1 MFDFRENE
9 KKLADIAAY
18 IGNANKVYR
27 AAAGQNDGV
36 LSAMRRNQAE
46 ELKKLGSEKAAAF
59 EREERNYASAVREAE
74 HQLRVISDTESH
86 LKGVDAHYGKF
97 AAKCGVMQIDGETR
111 AAVCKELGIADF
123 SETCPLPQIAEA
135 YKQTAARYI
144 DKPLPKAVLL
154 GGKRR
159 AAFKKLILLGD
170 LAVRS
175 AEEEKRQA
183 KARLERSKSSLTE
196 TFQARTD
203 ELVAANRAQLA
214 CETRERGEDLD
225 FIGDE
230 AVRGMEDLLPP
241 DMVQEIGESEKQFAE
256 EFGGE
261 GGAFC
266 RDGAFPRSVRIAQS
280 VLMVADALAETPAGQ
295 KIGENFP
302 SVFAD
307 GFAMLPCREQLGS
320 CRNFFIRSA
329 GGESRGAAAEFI
341 GNTVFEFIRQLPV
354 NGVEINVFDPD
365 KKGMSVKNFLSLK
378 EKVPEM
384 FAQKIFTSYEDIRNR
399 LSALNDYVD
408 SVIQQ
413 KLSNRYK
420 NVLEYNDATPD
431 NPLPVKLVCVFDF
444 PKFFDAGACESL
456 ISIMKNGEKCG
467 IFVFIA
473 YNEEEDE
480 TSGYGSAKQYIE
492 KIRQAAYCLVQNSGY
507 MKSEGSGMFLLS
519 GELPGQA
526 VLDEFIDGYAQ
537 AAKKNLS
544 KGIVFDSVCSL
555 SDMFT
560 RSSADGLSIPVGK
573 GDGSAVED
581 IEFGKIG
588 SSHHAMITGGTGSG
602 KSTLLHT
609 IILSAALHYSPDDLQ
624 MYLMDFKSGTE
635 FKIYETYP
643 IPHIRLLALDAMQ
656 EFGESI
662 LLNLNAEMER
672 RSVLFKESGVSD
684 IAGYVRASG
693 KKLPRILVIM
703 DEFQVLFDSKS
714 NRSVAQNCAH
724 LTNEIVKLGR
734 SYGIHLIM
742 STQTVTVVG
751 SPDCAI
757 SSDTVGQMR
766 IRIGLK
772 FSQTEAGRLFGA
784 AGDDAFAR
792 MRGAIGTAVYNKDFT
807 ECGNIV
813 FRTAYCSGETKKK
826 YLEAIAKAAAGKGDE
841 TKVFE
846 GSRVPAFPQEEFGK
860 PQSQGAVELLLG
872 APIKVADY
880 VRVAFT
886 KKQNSN
892 LLCVGKEGKLMESL
906 TQLLL
911 ISLARAE
918 NTCVYLLDGNDF
930 IGEPPAEYMEKA
942 AEHSPE
948 IFRRVRT
955 RPDFLRMVESLAEEV
970 SLRKKGKSEDARGN
984 IVFVRGFHDIDVL
997 CKLCKG
1003 ERVERSDYIEE
1014 EEDSKEKPAE
1024 PAGAEDFRAMFA
1036 ALAAKQPQHEKKG
1049 AAISYR
1055 DAWSELISGGY
1066 SFGVHFIMLSTDALN
1081 TVDAL
1086 GSATYSQSLNN
1097 RFTKKIVFGLSDEN
1111 CVRVASPVE
1120 TSPKSDITCVF
1131 SDGKEVLQFKPFAL
1145 PETKEQTK
1153 QEE

>member
-1 MFDFRENE
+1 MFDLRENE
-9 KKLADIAAY
+9 EKLADIAAY
-18 IGNANKVYR
+18 IDNANKVYR
-27 AAAGQNDGV
+27 SAAGQNDGA
-36 LSAMRRNQAE
+36 LSAMRRSHAE
-46 ELKKLGSEKAAAF
+46 KLRGLEREKDAAIEKA
-59 EREERNYASAVREAE
+59 ERNCASAVRETERKLGA
-74 HQLRVISDTESH
+74 VSDTENH
-86 LKGVDAHYGKF
+86 LKGVDARYGKF

-111 AAVCKELGIADF
+111 VAVCKELGIADF
-123 SETCPLPQIAEA
+123 SETCSLARIVDE
-135 YKQTAARYI
+135 YKRTAARYI
-144 DKPLPKAVLL
+144 DKPLPKFILL
-154 GGKRR
+154 GGKRKK
-159 AAFKKLILLGD
+159 AFKKLILLGD

-175 AEEEKRQA
+175 AEEEKRRA
-183 KARLERSKSSLTE
+183 KEQLESSKNSLSE
-196 TFQARTD
+196 TFGARAD
-203 ELVAANRAQLA
+203 ELAAANRAQLA
-214 CETRERGEDLD
+214 DEKRERGEDLS

-230 AVRGMEDLLPP
+230 AVLGIGELLPP
-241 DMVQEIGESEKQFAE
+241 ALMNEIDESEKRFGE

-261 GGAFC
+261 NGAFC
-266 RDGAFPRSVRIAQS
+266 AESSFPRSVRIAQS
-280 VLMVADALAETPAGQ
+280 VLMVADALAETPVGQ
-295 KIGENFP
+295 KIGESFP

-307 GFAMLPCREQLGS
+307 GFAVLPCREELAC

-329 GGESRGAAAEFI
+329 EGEMRGAAAEFI
-341 GNTVFEFIRQLPV
+341 ANTLFEFIRQIPV

-378 EKVPEM
+378 EKIPEM
-384 FAQKIFTSYEDIRNR
+384 FAQKIFTSHEDIRNR
-399 LSALNDYVD
+399 LSSLNDYID
-408 SVIQQ
+408 SVVQQ

-431 NPLPVKLVCVFDF
+431 NPLPIKLVCIFDF

-456 ISIMKNGEKCG
+456 LGIMKNGEKCG

-473 YNEEEDE
+473 YNEEED
-480 TSGYGSAKQYIE
+480 TASGYGSAKQYID
-492 KIRQAAYCLVQNSGY
+492 KIRQAAYCLVQSAGY
-507 MKSEGSGMFLLS
+507 MKSEDSGMFLLTD
-519 GELPGQA
+519 ELPEQSA
-526 VLDEFIDGYAQ
+526 LDDFINVYAQ
-537 AAKKNLS
+537 EAKKNLS

-684 IAGYVRASG
+684 VSGYVRTTG

-742 STQTVTVVG
+742 STQTITVVG
-751 SPDCAI
+751 NPDCAI

-826 YLEAIAKAAAGKGDE
+826 YLEAIAAAAGGKGGK

-846 GSRVPAFPQEEFGK
+846 GSRVPSFPQEEFLS
-860 PQSQGAVELLLG
+860 PAREGAVELLLG
-872 APIKVADY
+872 APIKVADN

-906 TQLLL
+906 TQLML

-918 NTCVYLLDGNDF
+918 SAVVYLLDGNDF
-930 IGEPPAEYMEKA
+930 IGEPPVGYMEKA
-942 AEHSPE
+942 AERSSG

-955 RPDFLRMVESLAEEV
+955 RPDLLRMIETIAEEV
-970 SLRKKGKSEDARGN
+970 SLRKKGKSEDGRSN
-984 IVFVRGFHDIDVL
+984 IVFVRDFHNIDVL

-1014 EEDSKEKPAE
+1014 EEMPAGEKPAE
-1024 PAGAEDFRAMFA
+1024 PSGAEDFRAMFE
-1036 ALAAKQPQHEKKG
+1036 ALATKRPRRDG
-1049 AAISYR
+1049 RAAEISYR
-1055 DAWSELISGGY
+1055 DALSELISGGY

-1097 RFTKKIVFGLSDEN
+1097 RFTKKIVFGLSDDN
-1111 CVRVASPVE
+1111 CARVASPVE
-1120 TSPKSDITCVF
+1120 TTPKSDITCVF

-1145 PETKEQTK
+1145 PETKE
-1153 QEE
+1153 

>member
-36 LSAMRRNQAE
+36 LSAMRRSQAE

-183 KARLERSKSSLTE
+183 KARLERGKSSLTE

-203 ELVAANRAQLA
+203 ELAAANRAQLA

-266 RDGAFPRSVRIAQS
+266 RNGAFPRSVRIAQS

-413 KLSNRYK
+413 KLSNRYR

-573 GDGSAVED
+573 GDRLGQIYLAAYDHFERSASL
-581 IEFGKIG
+581 F
-588 SSHHAMITGGTGSG
+588 A
-602 KSTLLHT
+602 
-609 IILSAALHYSPDDLQ
+609 
-624 MYLMDFKSGTE
+624 
-635 FKIYETYP
+635 
-643 IPHIRLLALDAMQ
+643 
-656 EFGESI
+656 
-662 LLNLNAEMER
+662 R
-672 RSVLFKESGVSD
+672 RSANVSD
-684 IAGYVRASG
+684 GLQKRYGVQNLRNVSHSAYPSARARRHAGVRREHS
-693 KKLPRILVIM
+693 
-703 DEFQVLFDSKS
+703 
-714 NRSVAQNCAH
+714 AQ
-724 LTNEIVKLGR
+724 
-734 SYGIHLIM
+734 S
-742 STQTVTVVG
+742 
-751 SPDCAI
+751 
-757 SSDTVGQMR
+757 
-766 IRIGLK
+766 
-772 FSQTEAGRLFGA
+772 
-784 AGDDAFAR
+784 
-792 MRGAIGTAVYNKDFT
+792 
-807 ECGNIV
+807 ECGN
-813 FRTAYCSGETKKK
+813 G
-826 YLEAIAKAAAGKGDE
+826 AA
-841 TKVFE
+841 
-846 GSRVPAFPQEEFGK
+846 
-860 PQSQGAVELLLG
+860 L
-872 APIKVADY
+872 
-880 VRVAFT
+880 
-886 KKQNSN
+886 
-892 LLCVGKEGKLMESL
+892 
-906 TQLLL
+906 
-911 ISLARAE
+911 
-918 NTCVYLLDGNDF
+918 
-930 IGEPPAEYMEKA
+930 
-942 AEHSPE
+942 
-948 IFRRVRT
+948 
-955 RPDFLRMVESLAEEV
+955 RPVQ
-970 SLRKKGKSEDARGN
+970 
-984 IVFVRGFHDIDVL
+984 
-997 CKLCKG
+997 G
-1003 ERVERSDYIEE
+1003 ERRQRHRGVC
-1014 EEDSKEKPAE
+1014 
-1024 PAGAEDFRAMFA
+1024 AGIGQKIA
-1036 ALAAKQPQHEKKG
+1036 AHTRHHG
-1049 AAISYR
+1049 
-1055 DAWSELISGGY
+1055 
-1066 SFGVHFIMLSTDALN
+1066 
-1081 TVDAL
+1081 
-1086 GSATYSQSLNN
+1086 
-1097 RFTKKIVFGLSDEN
+1097 
-1111 CVRVASPVE
+1111 
-1120 TSPKSDITCVF
+1120 
-1131 SDGKEVLQFKPFAL
+1131 
-1145 PETKEQTK
+1145 
-1153 QEE
+1153 